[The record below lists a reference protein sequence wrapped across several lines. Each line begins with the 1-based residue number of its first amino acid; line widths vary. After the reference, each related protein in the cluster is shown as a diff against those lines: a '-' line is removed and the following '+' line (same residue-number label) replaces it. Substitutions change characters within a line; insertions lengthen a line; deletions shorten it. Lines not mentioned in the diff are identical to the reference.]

1 MSRSI
6 VGKPSRKFAQ
16 DQEKTKR
23 VAFGLGASPDA
34 PGALG
39 AAEKCLKCS
48 FGNIPVIE
56 EVVWT
61 IPLPLTAD

>member
-6 VGKPSRKFAQ
+6 VTKQKARFGDS
-16 DQEKTKR
+16 QEKVKR
-23 VAFGLGASPDA
+23 LPFGLGAT
-34 PGALG
+34 PGDQ
-39 AAEKCLKCS
+39 AAATKCLKCS

-61 IPLPLTAD
+61 IPIPLTSE